1 MAAPGR
7 RGERK
12 KEGGPGIWDSSPRGR
27 PGRLGRGGGGGRARG
42 GGGASASRQ
51 SPPPP
56 LRAPEGGREEIEGV
70 REFPAQ
76 ARDVL
81 AAPRGRSSSAEGA
94 GSVSLK
100 AGPQP
105 RTGGVTD
112 VRGPRSNSL
121 WWDLQ
126 RRVVPGIRPSG
137 LVGSRRANTA
147 LEEGGLCLLPFP
159 QKNGDLELEGTGMKL
174 PPLLGLSVALKA
186 FSHNYHVSAHYLI
199 IPNVCNSF
207 TVCTVGSQTRFGA
220 VV

>member
-1 MAAPGR
+1 MAAEPAEGAGPAPLGNLRRLLSGRPREAGKRSREFGNFRHR
-7 RGERK
+7 RG
-12 KEGGPGIWDSSPRGR
+12 I
-27 PGRLGRGGGGGRARG
+27 
-42 GGGASASRQ
+42 
-51 SPPPP
+51 
-56 LRAPEGGREEIEGV
+56 
-70 REFPAQ
+70 
-76 ARDVL
+76 VL

-137 LVGSRRANTA
+137 LVSSRRANTA
-147 LEEGGLCLLPFP
+147 LEEGSLCLLPFP
-159 QKNGDLELEGTGMKL
+159 QKNGDLELEGPGMKL